1 MTDALRSDRG
11 IAHSRVLVRQDAQ
24 FLSPVC
30 RKDGQGSEGKK
41 VSGRPKSPFSP
52 CGRRSAGGDL
62 QERVVGEAPVCHLL
76 FQASGRPNSPFSPCG
91 RRSAGGGLQE
101 RVFEKPL
108 CAIFRFRHQD
118 TQTPPFPL
126 VGEGGW
132 GDEGQTRLEMQNS
145 TNRLVT
151 PRECAFRRRSA
162 HRRRAGRA
170 QSRVALSSRCS
181 DPAAPVS
188 VPCRIVRRPYQE

>member
-1 MTDALRSDRG
+1 MGSHTAAFWFVRTPNFSPLCAGKTGRG
-11 IAHSRVLVRQDAQ
+11 VRKKGIRTPKVP
-24 FLSPVC
+24 LLPLWGLGGMLTGEGCWGSPCVP
-30 RKDGQGSEGKK
+30 SS
-41 VSGRPKSPFSP
+41 VSGIRTPKLPLLP
-52 CGRRSAGGDL
+52 LWEKGVGGML
-62 QERVVGEAPVCHLL
+62 T
-76 FQASGRPNSPFSPCG
+76 
-91 RRSAGGGLQE
+91 GGGFLG
-101 RVFEKPL
+101 KPL

-132 GDEGQTRLEMQNS
+132 GEEGQTRLEMQNS

-162 HRRRAGRA
+162 HRRQAGRA

-188 VPCRIVRRPYQE
+188 APYRSMQRPYRE

>member
-1 MTDALRSDRG
+1 MTDALRSGHG

-52 CGRRSAGGDL
+52 CGRRSAGG
-62 QERVVGEAPVCHLL
+62 
-76 FQASGRPNSPFSPCG
+76 
-91 RRSAGGGLQE
+91 GLQE
-101 RVFEKPL
+101 RVFEKHL
-108 CAIFRFRHQD
+108 RAIFCFRRQGA
-118 TQTPPFPL
+118 QTPPFPL

-132 GDEGQTRLEMQNS
+132 GEEGQTRLEMQNS

-162 HRRRAGRA
+162 HRRQAGRA

-181 DPAAPVS
+181 DPAAPVAAPYRS
-188 VPCRIVRRPYQE
+188 MQRPYRE

>member
-1 MTDALRSDRG
+1 MGSHTAAFWFVRTPNFSPLCAGKTGRG
-11 IAHSRVLVRQDAQ
+11 VREKRYQDAQ
-24 FLSPVC
+24 SP
-30 RKDGQGSEGKK
+30 
-41 VSGRPKSPFSP
+41 PSP
-52 CGRRSAGGDL
+52 L
-62 QERVVGEAPVCHLL
+62 VGEGVRGETYRRGLL
-76 FQASGRPNSPFSPCG
+76 GKPLCAIFRFRHQDTQTPPSPLVG
-91 RRSAGGGLQE
+91 EGGWGDAYRGGFLG
-101 RVFEKPL
+101 KPL

-132 GDEGQTRLEMQNS
+132 GEEGQTRLEMQNS

-162 HRRRAGRA
+162 HRRQAGRA

-188 VPCRIVRRPYQE
+188 APYRSMQRPYRE

>member
-1 MTDALRSDRG
+1 MTDALRSGHG
-11 IAHSRVLVRQDAQ
+11 IAHSRVLVVRTPD
-24 FLSPVC
+24 SPLLCTGKVGRGV
-30 RKDGQGSEGKK
+30 RKKGIRTSK
-41 VSGRPKSPFSP
+41 VPFSP
-52 CGRRSAGGDL
+52 CGDWGGCL
-62 QERVVGEAPVCHLL
+62 QGRVVGEAPVCHLP

-101 RVFEKPL
+101 RVFEKHL
-108 CAIFRFRHQD
+108 RAIFCFRRQGA
-118 TQTPPFPL
+118 QTPPFPL

-132 GDEGQTRLEMQNS
+132 GEEGQTRLEMQNS

-162 HRRRAGRA
+162 HRRQAGRA

-181 DPAAPVS
+181 DPAAPVAAPYRS
-188 VPCRIVRRPYQE
+188 MQRPYRE

>member
-1 MTDALRSDRG
+1 M
-11 IAHSRVLVRQDAQ
+11 
-24 FLSPVC
+24 
-30 RKDGQGSEGKK
+30 
-41 VSGRPKSPFSP
+41 
-52 CGRRSAGGDL
+52 
-62 QERVVGEAPVCHLL
+62 CHLP

-101 RVFEKPL
+101 RVFEKHLRAIFCFRRQGTQPPPSPLVGEGGWGDAYRGGFLGKPL

-132 GDEGQTRLEMQNS
+132 GEEGQTRLEMQNS

-162 HRRRAGRA
+162 HRRQAGRA

-188 VPCRIVRRPYQE
+188 APYRSMQRPYRE